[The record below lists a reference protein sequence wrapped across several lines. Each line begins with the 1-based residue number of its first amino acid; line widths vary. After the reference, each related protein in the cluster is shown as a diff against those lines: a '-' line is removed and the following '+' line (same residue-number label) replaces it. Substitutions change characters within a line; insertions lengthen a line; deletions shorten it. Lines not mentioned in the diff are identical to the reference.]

1 MDFQKQKRAGLL
13 PSYDVFTE
21 HAFLLERACRYSVDL
36 WQSKREKR
44 ERVFHSVLLIDVG
57 LNSNLVDST
66 HFLLFIRVLRYS
78 SVRLRP
84 EKVCYIQAKR
94 RLKVIL
100 FGQEL
105 IDVNLE
111 DNPQLRQFTN
121 SEGGITIFIQQRVC
135 INYC

>member
-1 MDFQKQKRAGLL
+1 MLFSLRELAGIQFD
-13 PSYDVFTE
+13 P
-21 HAFLLERACRYSVDL
+21 

-66 HFLLFIRVLRYS
+66 HFLLFIRLLRFS

-84 EKVCYIQAKR
+84 EKVFYIQDKR

-100 FGQEL
+100 FG
-105 IDVNLE
+105 
-111 DNPQLRQFTN
+111 
-121 SEGGITIFIQQRVC
+121 
-135 INYC
+135 